1 MSPTYLLY
9 LVQTKCN
16 HPPSFQDFPP
26 LPFIFE
32 DSAFEDDDDDTD
44 MFKGNI
50 FIDSC
55 LEYFPSRGD
64 HIAYEMVKSL
74 LHHFQKLLFD
84 CSFKNAVPP
93 TFLSPTR
100 DCTGF

>member
-16 HPPSFQDFPP
+16 HPLTFQDFPP

-32 DSAFEDDDDDTD
+32 DSAFDDDDTVI
-44 MFKGNI
+44 FQGNI

-55 LEYFPSRGD
+55 LEYFPFRGD
-64 HIAYEMVKSL
+64 HIAYEMIKIYFIIFRNCYL
-74 LHHFQKLLFD
+74 T
-84 CSFKNAVPP
+84 AV
-93 TFLSPTR
+93 
-100 DCTGF
+100 